1 MSERIVD
8 NPANHGWVEENGK
21 WVWEGGATTGHIE
34 DGTIQGQITTWDV
47 AKTEWTPEGA
57 VVVDGGNVGIGT
69 DSPSEK
75 LALWGNGSATSLYV
89 YDGAG
94 STAGR
99 LTASGDSVDISARG
113 SVNSKFTVTTGSGSG
128 STALTIDA
136 SGDAT
141 FSGTVSATTEFTSGS
156 NWANDATASMRLSST
171 NGLFT
176 KNPAVNHL
184 TCYSGGT
191 ANANVVASI
200 SKDGDA
206 TFSGTVDAAGFTI
219 NGVPISGGGDLW
231 SQVPEG
237 IYYGGHVICGN
248 AGEDVAGKSVLTFG
262 IARQWVFRQFGTG
275 ASAKLD
281 LHAAVG
287 GNKQFVITSLDAPT
301 VASITFESTSGH
313 IRTIGNVYAVNVQA
327 SSDER
332 LKDNI
337 TTAPVGLI
345 DSLKGREWDWKESGE
360 KGSGVVAQELEKVL
374 PHLVDEDE
382 DGMKSVA
389 YNGLVAYL
397 IEEIKAL
404 KAEVEALK

>member
-34 DGTIQGQITTWDV
+34 DGTIDGQITTWDV
-47 AKTEWTPEGA
+47 AKTEWTP
-57 VVVDGGNVGIGT
+57 
-69 DSPSEK
+69 DSS
-75 LALWGNGSATSLYV
+75 
-89 YDGAG
+89 
-94 STAGR
+94 
-99 LTASGDSVDISARG
+99 
-113 SVNSKFTVTTGSGSG
+113 
-128 STALTIDA
+128 LTIDS
-136 SGDAT
+136 SGIAT
-141 FSGTVSATTEFTSGS
+141 FSQQAWVDGSGENRTEVGPGFIEISNDYVSGPFIDFKNEKSKDWDGRIQYHPTNGWDIYTNQYG
-156 NWANDATASMRLSST
+156 TASL
-171 NGLFT
+171 NIDF
-176 KNPAVNHL
+176 NH
-184 TCYSGGT
+184 
-191 ANANVVASI
+191 N
-200 SKDGDA
+200 A
-206 TFSGTVDAAGFTI
+206 TFYGKVDAAGFTI

-237 IYYGGHVICGN
+237 IYYGGNVICGN

-262 IARQWVFRQFGTG
+262 IARQWAFRQFGTG

-345 DSLKGREWDWKESGE
+345 DSLKGREWDWQESGE

-374 PHLVDEDE
+374 PHLVEEDE